1 MARFLRARAAV
12 ATIVL
17 ATLAVTSVSAAA
29 GPKAGASGSGLSSDP
44 VLRSA
49 AAGAVVGSVGGPIGM
64 VIGAGV
70 GILHGLWT
78 KQREEQQTR
87 AETERQRALDLELE
101 REMARQRP
109 RGGSIVAD
117 QDGQGVLIVKD
128 HLAEA
133 PGAPLVSAGAGN
145 PASVAAHAQDA
156 DGFVPV
162 FERDRLVRQER
173 RAADGRVEVVL
184 HYDTRGRIVRRDE
197 SSRLD
202 GHLDTSSS
210 YVDGI
215 LQGRESDTD
224 GDGIPDVWAYYD
236 ARGELSRLESRGPDG
251 ARRAESYRGGR
262 VVERLEGDLLS
273 VFDDAGRLLKQGH
286 QGTGGRVLAWRHFEP
301 DGNVAREEELDEDGA
316 LVAVAHYD
324 GGRLVRRELYEI
336 DESAFRRVPLV
347 SAEPA
352 PR

>member
-1 MARFLRARAAV
+1 MV
-12 ATIVL
+12 
-17 ATLAVTSVSAAA
+17 VTPVTAAA
-29 GPKAGASGSGLSSDP
+29 GPSGSGGSGLSSDS

-49 AAGAVVGSVGGPIGM
+49 AAGAVVGSVGGPIGV

-78 KQREEQQTR
+78 KQRHEQEAR
-87 AETERQRALDLELE
+87 AEAERQRAMEVELE

-109 RGGSIVAD
+109 RGSIGRESRD
-117 QDGQGVLIVKD
+117 QEGQGVLLVKD
-128 HLAEA
+128 HLAEVPSISPPPA
-133 PGAPLVSAGAGN
+133 GAPN
-145 PASVAAHAQDA
+145 PAAVRAHAPEA

-162 FERDRLVRQER
+162 LDGDRLVRHER
-173 RAADGRVEVVL
+173 HAPDGRVEVVL
-184 HYDTRGRIVRRDE
+184 HYDTRGRLVRRDD

-202 GHLDTSSS
+202 GRLDTSSS
-210 YVDGI
+210 YVDGV
-215 LQGRESDTD
+215 LQHRDSDTD
-224 GDGIPDVWAYYD
+224 GDGSPDVWAYYD
-236 ARGELSRLESRGPDG
+236 ARGELARLESRGPDG
-251 ARRAESYRGGR
+251 ARRAETYRDGR
-262 VVERLEGDLLS
+262 VVERLERDLLS
-273 VFDDAGRLLKQGH
+273 VFDDAGRLVKQAR
-286 QGTGGRVLAWRHFEP
+286 QGAGGRVLAWRHFEP

-324 GGRLVRRELYEI
+324 AGRLVRRELYEI